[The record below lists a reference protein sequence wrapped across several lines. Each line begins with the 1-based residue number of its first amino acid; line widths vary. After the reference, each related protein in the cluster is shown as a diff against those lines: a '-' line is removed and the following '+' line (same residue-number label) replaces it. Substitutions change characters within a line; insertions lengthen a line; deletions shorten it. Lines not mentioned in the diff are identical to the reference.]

1 MSQSLSPEQLTLN
14 IDPKQFKFADTSSLL
29 GGKQCSA
36 QQQAWVAQPE
46 AKKAAEFGLAIRQPG
61 FNLLALGEP
70 GTGRTTL
77 MLSAM
82 HDAAAK
88 RPVTLESVA
97 NDLVALYQFDASG
110 KPLFL
115 KLPAGAGTQLKQA
128 LDLFI
133 RH

>member
-61 FNLLALGEP
+61 FNLLALGEILLFADKKRRHIKIDYLGP
-70 GTGRTTL
+70 VVIICVAI
-77 MLSAM
+77 LSTATVM
-82 HDAAAK
+82 ILARK
-88 RPVTLESVA
+88 WCL
-97 NDLVALYQFDASG
+97 
-110 KPLFL
+110 
-115 KLPAGAGTQLKQA
+115 
-128 LDLFI
+128 
-133 RH
+133 